1 MTRKLE
7 ALTPQYRHTP
17 GPESRALPRPSP
29 RRASPPSRGRALLEE
44 HFVLVRKRLDRLGRN
59 SGLPEHEA
67 DEFQSWALFKLVDNE
82 YRILASWEEI
92 SSFSTYLTVVLV
104 NLLRD
109 YRIHVWGKWRPSAAA
124 RRQGPEAVLL
134 ERLRFRDR
142 LPLEEA
148 IDQVRALPD
157 SSLSREEL
165 ERIAYSLPE
174 RSGRIMVGE
183 EELLRIAVDGSVEKR
198 IKEFEEAP
206 LVARLH
212 EKLLALL
219 RALPAKDRLVLKLHF
234 QDGFTIAAISLLLRI
249 PQKQLYPR
257 RDNCLKKLREAL
269 LEDGLGSEEVR
280 ELLDS
285 PWWDLC
291 ANRETVWE

>member
-1 MTRKLE
+1 MPRQLK
-7 ALTPQYRHTP
+7 ALIPQHRHAP
-17 GPESRALPRPSP
+17 GGESRALPRPSP

-44 HFVLVRKRLDRLGRN
+44 HFVLVRKSLDRLGWN

-82 YRILASWEEI
+82 YRILASWEGR
-92 SSFSTYLTVVLV
+92 SSFSTYLTVVLA

-124 RRQGPEAVLL
+124 RRQGREAVLL

-142 LPLEEA
+142 LPWGEA
-148 IDQVRALPD
+148 IDQVWALPD

-165 ERIAYSLPE
+165 ERIADSLPE

-183 EELLRIAVDGSVEKR
+183 EELLRIAVNGSVEEW
-198 IKEFEEAP
+198 IKNRERAP
-206 LVARLH
+206 LAARVH
-212 EKLLALL
+212 ETLLALL
-219 RALPAKDRLVLKLHF
+219 CALPPEDRLVLKLHF
-234 QDGFTIAAISLLLRI
+234 QDGFTIAALSLLLRI
-249 PQKQLYPR
+249 PQKRLYSR
-257 RDNCLKKLREAL
+257 RDKCLEKLHQAF
-269 LEDGLGSEEVR
+269 LEDGLGFEEVR

-291 ANRETVWE
+291 PDRETIWE

>member
-1 MTRKLE
+1 MTRQLE
-7 ALTPQYRHTP
+7 ALAPQDRHTP
-17 GPESRALPRPSP
+17 GRESRALPRPSP

-44 HFVLVRKRLDRLGRN
+44 HFVLVRKSLDRLGRN

-67 DEFQSWALFKLVDNE
+67 DEFQSWAVFKLVDKD
-82 YRILASWEEI
+82 YRILGSWEGRC
-92 SSFSTYLTVVLV
+92 SFSTYLIVVLAR
-104 NLLRD
+104 LLED

-124 RRQGPEAVLL
+124 RRQGREAVLL

-142 LPLEEA
+142 LPWGEA
-148 IDQVRALPD
+148 IDRAQALSD

-165 ERIAYSLPE
+165 ERIAGSLPE

-183 EELLRIAVDGSVEKR
+183 EALLRIAVDGSVEER
-198 IKEFEEAP
+198 IEEYERAP

-219 RALPAKDRLVLKLHF
+219 RALPAEDRLVLKLHF
-234 QDGFTIAAISLLLRI
+234 QDDFTIAALSLLLRI
-249 PQKQLYPR
+249 PQKQLYSR
-257 RDNCLKKLREAL
+257 RDNCLKKLRRAL
-269 LEDGLGSEEVR
+269 VDGGLDRER
-280 ELLDS
+280 LQELLDS

-291 ANRETVWE
+291 ADRETVWE

>member
-1 MTRKLE
+1 MTCELE
-7 ALTPQYRHTP
+7 VLPPQPRPTT
-17 GPESRALPRPSP
+17 GPERHALPRPSP
-29 RRASPPSRGRALLEE
+29 QRASPPSRGRALLEE
-44 HFVLVRKRLDRLGRN
+44 HFVLVRRRLDRLSRT

-67 DEFQSWALFKLVDNE
+67 DEFLSWALFKLVEND
-82 YRILASWEEI
+82 YRILGSWEGR

-124 RRQGPEAVLL
+124 RRQGPEAMLL
-134 ERLRFRDR
+134 ERLRFRDH

-148 IDQVRALPD
+148 IDQVRALRD

-165 ERIAYSLPE
+165 ERIADSLPE

-183 EELLRIAVDGSVEKR
+183 EELLRIAVNGFVEKR

-219 RALPAKDRLVLKLHF
+219 RALPAEDRLLLKLHF

-257 RDNCLKKLREAL
+257 RDNCLKKLRRAFQ
-269 LEDGLGSEEVR
+269 EDGLGFEEVR

-285 PWWDLC
+285 PCWDLC
-291 ANRETVWE
+291 PDRETVWE

>member
-1 MTRKLE
+1 MTRKHE
-7 ALTPQYRHTP
+7 ALAPHRHAP
-17 GPESRALPRPSP
+17 GRERSALPRPSP

-44 HFVLVRKRLDRLGRN
+44 HFVLVRKSLDRLGRN

-67 DEFQSWALFKLVDNE
+67 DEFQSWALFKLVDKD
-82 YRILASWEEI
+82 YRILGSWEGRC
-92 SSFSTYLTVVLV
+92 SFSTYLTVVLAR
-104 NLLRD
+104 LLED

-124 RRQGPEAVLL
+124 RRQGREAVLL

-142 LPLEEA
+142 IPWGEA
-148 IDQVRALPD
+148 INQVEALPD

-165 ERIAYSLPE
+165 ERIAGSLPE
-174 RSGRIMVGE
+174 RSGRIMMDE
-183 EELLRIAVDGSVEKR
+183 KELLGIAVNGSVEAR
-198 IKEFEEAP
+198 IQDRERAP

-219 RALPAKDRLVLKLHF
+219 RALPAKDRLILKLHF
-234 QDGFTIAAISLLLRI
+234 QDDFTIAAISLLLRI
-249 PQKQLYPR
+249 PQKQLYSR
-257 RDNCLKKLREAL
+257 RDKCLKKLRGAL
-269 LEDGLGSEEVR
+269 FDGGLDRERVQ

-291 ANRETVWE
+291 ADRETVWE

>member
-1 MTRKLE
+1 MTRQPE

-17 GPESRALPRPSP
+17 GRESRALPRPSP
-29 RRASPPSRGRALLEE
+29 QRASPPSRGRALLEE
-44 HFVLVRKRLDRLGRN
+44 HFVSVRKSLDRLGRN

-67 DEFQSWALFKLVDNE
+67 DEFQSWALFKLVDKD
-82 YRILASWEEI
+82 YRILASWEEV

-124 RRQGPEAVLL
+124 RRQGREAMLL

-142 LPLEEA
+142 LPWGEA
-148 IDQVRALPD
+148 INQVRALPD

-165 ERIAYSLPE
+165 GRIADSLPE
-174 RSGRIMVGE
+174 RSERRMVGE
-183 EELLRIAVDGSVEKR
+183 EELLRIAVNGSVEER
-198 IKEFEEAP
+198 IKECERAP

-212 EKLLALL
+212 EKLLALM
-219 RALPAKDRLVLKLHF
+219 RALPAEDRLVLKLHF
-234 QDGFTIAAISLLLRI
+234 QDDFTIAAISLLLRI
-249 PQKQLYPR
+249 PQKQLYSR
-257 RDNCLKKLREAL
+257 RDKCLKKLCRAFG
-269 LEDGLGSEEVR
+269 EDGLGYEEVG

-285 PWWDLC
+285 PWMDLC
-291 ANRETVWE
+291 PDREPVWE